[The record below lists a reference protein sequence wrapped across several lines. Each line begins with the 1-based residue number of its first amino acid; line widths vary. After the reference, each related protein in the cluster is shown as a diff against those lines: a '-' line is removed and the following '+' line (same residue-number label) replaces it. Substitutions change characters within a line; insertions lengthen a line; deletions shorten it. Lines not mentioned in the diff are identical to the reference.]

1 MRPSSV
7 RQLAAAGVDFQL
19 HTHRHRQPV
28 HRDLFMNEIDE
39 NRTRIQELTGKRPV
53 HFCYPSG
60 NYRAEFLTWLQEEQ
74 VVSAV
79 TCDPGLVSATS
90 DRLLLPRFLAAE
102 NVSPLVFEAWLTG
115 AADWL
120 PRRRT
125 YAYR

>member
-1 MRPSSV
+1 MTGRRP
-7 RQLAAAGVDFQL
+7 
-19 HTHRHRQPV
+19 T
-28 HRDLFMNEIDE
+28 
-39 NRTRIQELTGKRPV
+39 

-60 NYRAEFLTWLQEEQ
+60 NYRAEFFTWLGEEQ
-74 VVSAV
+74 IASAV
-79 TCDPGLVSATS
+79 TCDPGLVSARS

-102 NVSPLVFEAWLTG
+102 NVSALVFEAWLTG